1 MDPEDLRMIE
11 YFFYA
16 ALILAVLMLAAMIRI
31 IRGPSIADR
40 VIAVDA
46 INTMTVGA
54 MIMLGVYY
62 RQLIFIDVAIVYA
75 LISFVSTLYIAKY
88 VGGEFD

>member
-1 MDPEDLRMIE
+1 MIE
-11 YFFYA
+11 LFFYA
-16 ALILAVLMLAAMIRI
+16 VIILAILMLVSLVRLIL
-31 IRGPSIADR
+31 GPSIADR
-40 VIAVDA
+40 VVAVDA
-46 INTMTVGA
+46 VNTMTVGA

-62 RQLIFIDVAIVYA
+62 KQLIFIDVALIYA